1 MAIGTGAPDPEA
13 LTWYDADHIVV
24 LERTAAGAQLAV
36 IPLNGGQ
43 PTPIPT
49 LAGTVSV
56 TAGGARL
63 AVGLSNG
70 QLDVSPG
77 LNGLWTQVAAA
88 GSAPAYPG

>member
-1 MAIGTGAPDPEA
+1 M
-13 LTWYDADHIVV
+13 
-24 LERTAAGAQLAV
+24 

-49 LAGTVSV
+49 LAGAVSV
-56 TAGGARL
+56 SSDGTGL

-88 GSAPAYPG
+88 GSAPVYPG